1 MKNMSRRDVCVAL
14 PALAVAGAGVADAL
28 EAQTHTSEFPAP
40 QTAPPPTAAAKAVS
54 PTTGGGTLGPAR
66 AIQFDKVPA
75 AATAN
80 GGDRRVMLHG
90 RLETGEM
97 VELHQSMQTPGT
109 PAPPL
114 HVIQHS
120 EMILVREGTLRFD
133 HEVDGKVVTE
143 TVGPGGMLYVAFGT
157 RHAVSNAGST
167 PARYFVVAI
176 GGDAK

>member
-14 PALAVAGAGVADAL
+14 PALAAVGAGVTEAL
-28 EAQTHTSEFPAP
+28 EAQTHTSEFPPP
-40 QTAPPPTAAAKAVS
+40 QTAPPGTVAAKAV
-54 PTTGGGTLGPAR
+54 PATTGGTLGPAH
-66 AIQFDKVPA
+66 AIQFDQVPA
-75 AATAN
+75 TTTAN

-97 VELHQSMQTPGT
+97 VEVHQSMQTPGT

-133 HEVDGKVVTE
+133 T
-143 TVGPGGMLYVAFGT
+143 A
-157 RHAVSNAGST
+157 
-167 PARYFVVAI
+167 
-176 GGDAK
+176 

>member
-1 MKNMSRRDVCVAL
+1 
-14 PALAVAGAGVADAL
+14 
-28 EAQTHTSEFPAP
+28 
-40 QTAPPPTAAAKAVS
+40 
-54 PTTGGGTLGPAR
+54 
-66 AIQFDKVPA
+66 
-75 AATAN
+75 
-80 GGDRRVMLHG
+80 
-90 RLETGEM
+90 M
-97 VELHQSMQTPGT
+97 VEVHQSMQTPGT
-109 PAPPL
+109 TAPPL

-157 RHAVSNAGST
+157 RHAVSNVGST